1 MAEAMK
7 PLIVQSDMSLLLET
21 DSPLYADVRD
31 AIAPFAEIVKCPEH
45 VHTYRITPLSLW
57 NAASAGLVAPE
68 VLARLRAHSRFP
80 VMDSMAARITDL
92 MSRYGRVR
100 LLPHDAARHRLAVD
114 PVAWLARFRND
125 PAIAPHLG
133 PDAAPGQALVRT
145 IDRGLL
151 KQALL
156 KAGYPVQDLAG
167 YIAGAPLSVPL
178 RESDGFRL
186 RPYQTAARDA
196 FFKGGTVQGGSGVV
210 TLPCGSGKT
219 IVGLAAMSLV
229 GTHTLIL
236 ATGITA
242 IRQWRRE
249 LLDKTGLTDA
259 DIGEYSGA
267 AKDIRPVTLTN
278 YQLLTY
284 RKRGPRAGGAGSADR
299 AFAAGAV
306 GEAGEANPTGISHG
320 ASSSPGEFPHFNAL
334 NGRPWGLI
342 IYDEV
347 HLLPARVFRF
357 TASLQAVRRLG
368 LTATLVREDGRE
380 DDVFSLIGP
389 KCYDVPWKVI
399 ERQGWIARA
408 VCREVK
414 VPADAATW
422 AAYAAAGEPQA
433 MYRAAAE
440 NPAKLPIL
448 ERILSRHPGEKILII
463 GQYLDQ
469 LAKIAAALDRPLLTG
484 ATPQAERERLYRE
497 FRDGSLDRLVVSSV
511 ANFAVDL
518 PDASVAIQVSGKFGS
533 RQEEAQRLGRI
544 LRPKADGRQASFY
557 TLVTADTEEEEFA
570 LRRQMFLTEEGYEYE
585 ILRPWDL

>member
-1 MAEAMK
+1 MADVLK

-31 AIAPFAEIVKCPEH
+31 AIAPFAEMVKCPEH
-45 VHTYRITPLSLW
+45 VHTYKITPLSLW
-57 NAASAGLVAPE
+57 NAAAAGLAAPE

-80 VMDSMAARITDL
+80 IMDSMAARITDL
-92 MSRYGRVR
+92 MGRYGRIR
-100 LLPHDAARHRLAVD
+100 LLPHDATRHRLAVD
-114 PVAWLARFRND
+114 DPILLERFRND
-125 PAIAPHLG
+125 PAAAVFIG
-133 PDAAPGQALVRT
+133 PDAAPGEALVRT
-145 IDRGLL
+145 IDRGPL
-151 KQALL
+151 KQALI
-156 KAGYPVQDLAG
+156 KAGFPVQDLAG
-167 YIAGAPLSVPL
+167 YIAGSPLAVPL
-178 RESDGFRL
+178 RESDRFRL
-186 RPYQTAARDA
+186 RPYQSAARDA
-196 FFKGGTVQGGSGVV
+196 FFKGGTWQGGSGVV
-210 TLPCGSGKT
+210 ALPCGAGKT
-219 IVGLAAMSLV
+219 IVGLAAMNLI
-229 GTHTLIL
+229 GAHTLIL

-249 LLDKTGLTDA
+249 LLDKTGLADS

-267 AKDIRPVTLTN
+267 TKDIRPVTLTN

-284 RKRGPRAGGAGSADR
+284 RKRGPLAGDD
-299 AFAAGAV
+299 
-306 GEAGEANPTGISHG
+306 
-320 ASSSPGEFPHFNAL
+320 FPHFHVL
-334 NGRPWGLI
+334 NGLPWGLI

-380 DDVFSLIGP
+380 ADVFSLIGP

-414 VPADAATW
+414 VPADAETW
-422 AAYAAAGEPQA
+422 AAYAAAEPRGL
-433 MYRAAAE
+433 YRAAAE
-440 NPAKLPIL
+440 NPAKLAVL
-448 ERILSRHPGEKILII
+448 ERVMARHPGEKILII

-484 ATPQAERERLYRE
+484 ETPQDERERLYRE
-497 FRDGSLDRLVVSSV
+497 FRDGDLDLLVVSSV

-544 LRPKADGRQASFY
+544 LRPKADGRPASFY
-557 TLVTADTEEEEFA
+557 TLVTADTEEEDFA
-570 LRRQMFLTEEGYEYE
+570 LRRQMFLIEEGYEYE
-585 ILRPWDL
+585 ILR